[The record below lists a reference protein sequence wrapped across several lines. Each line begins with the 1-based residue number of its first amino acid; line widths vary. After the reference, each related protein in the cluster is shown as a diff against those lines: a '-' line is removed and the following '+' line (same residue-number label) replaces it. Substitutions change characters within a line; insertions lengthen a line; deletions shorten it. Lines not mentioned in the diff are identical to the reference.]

1 MIPVLGVETL
11 ATLFAAVVGGMTSV
25 FPDFAVYAATGL
37 VLGLTVIGIKRI
49 VKGMR

>member
-1 MIPVLGVETL
+1 MTL
-11 ATLFAAVVGGMTSV
+11 AVLFAQVVDGMTNL